1 MRERE
6 RERERV
12 SVPSN
17 LCVNESWNEC
27 DLHSVCENGRLVSEC
42 GPSTAHVMS
51 GSRELD
57 ELIASA

>member
-1 MRERE
+1 M
-6 RERERV
+6 

-17 LCVNESWNEC
+17 LCVKESWNEC
-27 DLHSVCENGRLVSEC
+27 AFNSVCENGRLVSEC

-51 GSRELD
+51 GSRELY